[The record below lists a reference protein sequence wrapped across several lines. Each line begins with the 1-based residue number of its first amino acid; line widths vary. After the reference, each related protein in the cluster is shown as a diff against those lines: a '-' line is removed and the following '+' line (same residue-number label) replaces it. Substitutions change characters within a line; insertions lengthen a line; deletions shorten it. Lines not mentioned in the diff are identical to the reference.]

1 MSITSPRAALI
12 AYTPD
17 PVRVCALAARTC
29 YSALPLNELL
39 AKVEKDQSD
48 FLRGVI
54 RSGHHSVLEHAS
66 FTFYV
71 SDVSRA
77 LLAQITRHRIA
88 SFSVQ
93 SQRYVSLDKGF
104 DYVVPPR
111 IAALG
116 PEAEEKY
123 RQQMDQMADWY
134 RDWQDAFDGDPGANE
149 DARFV
154 LPNACA
160 TRLTMTM
167 NARELLHFF
176 SLRCCSRAQWE
187 IRALA
192 EQMYRLVLPIAPAI
206 FEHAGPGC
214 VRGACPEGNR
224 TCGRAQQVREH
235 YAELVRQAVSA
246 AQTQQN
252 TVKE

>member
-29 YSALPLNELL
+29 YSALPLDELL

-116 PEAEEKY
+116 PEAEAKY
-123 RQQMDQMADWY
+123 KQQMDQMADWY

-176 SLRCCSRAQWE
+176 SLRCCNRAQWE

-192 EQMYRLVLPIAPAI
+192 DAMLQLCRQAAPVLFERCGAPCQCG
-206 FEHAGPGC
+206 EPC
-214 VRGACPEGNR
+214 PEVRGCGHPRTPE
-224 TCGRAQQVREH
+224 
-235 YAELVRQAVSA
+235 AVEVPDA
-246 AQTQQN
+246 GD
-252 TVKE
+252 

>member
-1 MSITSPRAALI
+1 MNVSTPKVSLVAH
-12 AYTPD
+12 TPD
-17 PVRVCALAARTC
+17 PIGVCALAARTC
-29 YSALPLNELL
+29 YSALPLDELL
-39 AKVEKDQSD
+39 EKVKTDQSD

-54 RSGHHSVLEHAS
+54 RSGHTSVLEHAS

-93 SQRYVSLDKGF
+93 SQRYVSMSKGF
-104 DYVVPPR
+104 DCVVPPR

-116 PEAEEKY
+116 EEAGARY
-123 RQQMDQMADWY
+123 QAQMAQMADWY
-134 RDWQDAFDGDPGANE
+134 REWQDAFGDDPGANE

-154 LPNACA
+154 LPNACV

-176 SLRCCSRAQWE
+176 SLRCCNRAQWE
-187 IRALA
+187 IRTLA
-192 EQMYRLVLPIAPAI
+192 EMMFRLVLPVAPAI
-206 FEHAGPGC
+206 FENAGPAC
-214 VRGACPEGNR
+214 VRGACPEGSR
-224 TCGRAQQVREH
+224 SCGQAQEVRDHYRALREE
-235 YAELVRQAVSA
+235 ANQP
-246 AQTQQN
+246 T
-252 TVKE
+252 

>member
-1 MSITSPRAALI
+1 MKQTIANVTLL

-29 YSALPLNELL
+29 YSALPLVELMDKT
-39 AKVEKDQSD
+39 AADQSA

-77 LLAQITRHRIA
+77 LLAQLTRHRIA

-93 SQRYVSLDKGF
+93 SQRYVSMSGGF
-104 DYVVPPR
+104 DYVIPPR
-111 IAALG
+111 VSALG
-116 PEAEEKY
+116 AGAEEKY
-123 RQQMDQMADWY
+123 RAQMLQMADWY
-134 RDWQDAFDGDPGANE
+134 REWQNAFGEDPGANE

-154 LPNACA
+154 LPNACK

-192 EQMYRLVLPIAPAI
+192 EDMYRLVLPIAPAI
-206 FEHAGPGC
+206 FEQAGPGC
-214 VRGACPEGNR
+214 VRGACPEGSR
-224 TCGRAQQVREH
+224 SCGRAGEVRERYRLMREEINH
-235 YAELVRQAVSA
+235 
-246 AQTQQN
+246 N
-252 TVKE
+252 

>member
-1 MSITSPRAALI
+1 MSNTSPQVTLI
-12 AYTPD
+12 ACTPD

-29 YSALPLNELL
+29 YSALELDEL
-39 AKVEKDQSD
+39 MEKTAKDQSD

-71 SDVSRA
+71 SGVSRA
-77 LLAQITRHRIA
+77 LLAQLTRHRIA

-93 SQRYVSLDKGF
+93 SQRYVSMGKGF
-104 DYVVPPR
+104 DHIVPPR

-116 PEAEEKY
+116 PEAEARYAE
-123 RQQMDQMADWY
+123 QMAQMADWY
-134 RDWQDAFDGDPGANE
+134 REWQDAFDGNPAANE

-176 SLRCCSRAQWE
+176 SLRCCNRAQWE
-187 IRALA
+187 IRAMA

-214 VRGACPEGNR
+214 VRGACPEGSR
-224 TCGRAQQVREH
+224 SCGQAQQVREH
-235 YAELVRQAVSA
+235 YNDLVRTATEA
-246 AQTQQN
+246 AGSN
-252 TVKE
+252 H